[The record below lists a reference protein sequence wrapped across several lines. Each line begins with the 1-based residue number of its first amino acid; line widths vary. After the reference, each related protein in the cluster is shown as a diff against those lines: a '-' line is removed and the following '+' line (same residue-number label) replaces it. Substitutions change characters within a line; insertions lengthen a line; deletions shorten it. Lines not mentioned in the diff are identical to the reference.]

1 MLLKRELPEDTKI
14 FIRHSIFNFVV
25 FIYLFKILAV
35 SAKNC
40 LLLTYGMTLGL
51 PTIAIPALY
60 HTSASNSSSIR
71 QDELLQ
77 LNKEQTSWF
86 S

>member
-1 MLLKRELPEDTKI
+1 MYCKCLI
-14 FIRHSIFNFVV
+14 NFFV
-25 FIYLFKILAV
+25 FVSQILAV

-40 LLLTYGMTLGL
+40 LLLSYGMTLGL

-60 HTSASNSSSIR
+60 NPIPGTSNDTSTLRYDNF
-71 QDELLQ
+71 LQ
-77 LNKEQTSWF
+77 LDKEQTSWF